1 MSSYPVPSCAASSM
15 DREVPGGGALMVA
28 VRVSD
33 LVSPVRNGRPLGE
46 GDRSALVIAGTEQIR
61 TGDQVVFLKLVAA
74 APAQLRRDGRV
85 QAQGSPCEHATLGPL
100 EDWLEQQAG
109 PGVIDE
115 IAERAVLREDYVKGV
130 RKRLLSRAFVIRAIV
145 LMTLL
150 PDADAREAVI
160 ALAGD
165 LAVVPWAR
173 AWRPASPRAF
183 GDWRAALGPQP
194 LEELRDI
201 VLGASHAEHE
211 DRDWRAVIIGGLKVS
226 SADGTLIRVPD
237 TPANRAAFGSTG
249 TGDDSA
255 PFPQIRAL
263 PLNDASTRGLL
274 GMPHGPA
281 GTDKAAAG
289 QKLLDTAMEEY
300 PHLFT
305 RDRIWLLDRNFPGT
319 ARIARLIARTHV
331 LIRLK
336 SDIPLKMISPIL
348 PDGSYIAEISGDGV
362 TVTVRV
368 IEYYVHVE
376 GQVVPEM
383 FCLITNLTDIGE
395 YPAIELAALYKW
407 RWDGSGDRPAGDE
420 ILPGRRRP
428 VSRADAPLANP
439 GPGPAGTRRLGR
451 GHRDDPRHRARCRPR
466 RGARPER
473 APGRAARPAPR
484 DPLHRHPPR
493 RHRRDPPR
501 QDRLRRP
508 DQRTR
513 QTPHDNRQEP
523 APCPQGEMPQRLRAR
538 QPRGHRHPHRPGRH
552 HPRQQARLT
561 SGTATAARDLP
572 EKLPAGPVEP
582 GRCPA
587 RHAGPQHAPG
597 RELPTVTRT
606 SRPAPPA
613 ETTQTPKAHGIA
625 PRAAADDRGPG

>member
-1 MSSYPVPSCAASSM
+1 M

-281 GTDKAAAG
+281 GTDKAAAE

-407 RWDGSGDRPAGDE
+407 RWDGSETALRETKSCLDGAGPSAGPMLRSQTPDLVRQELAAWAAATEMTRGTGRDAALAAAPARN
-420 ILPGRRRP
+420 GRRAGQPVRP
-428 VSRADAPLANP
+428 REIPFTA
-439 GPGPAGTRRLGR
+439 TRRAVIAAIRRGRTGYAALTSALGKLR
-451 GHRDDPRHRARCRPR
+451 TITGRNRHRARKAKCPS
-466 RGARPER
+466 AFAHASR
-473 APGRAARPAPR
+473 A
-484 DPLHRHPPR
+484 D
-493 RHRRDPPR
+493 
-501 QDRLRRP
+501 
-508 DQRTR
+508 
-513 QTPHDNRQEP
+513 
-523 APCPQGEMPQRLRAR
+523 
-538 QPRGHRHPHRPGRH
+538 
-552 HPRQQARLT
+552 
-561 SGTATAARDLP
+561 TATRTA
-572 EKLPAGPVEP
+572 PAVITLANK
-582 GRCPA
+582 PA
-587 RHAGPQHAPG
+587 
-597 RELPTVTRT
+597 
-606 SRPAPPA
+606 
-613 ETTQTPKAHGIA
+613 
-625 PRAAADDRGPG
+625 